1 VRAQSHDVFNHRD
14 LPGFNSLL
22 YSPILA
28 GFLLVLCSLR
38 RKCMV
43 GFRKS
48 PHLGM
53 VLVNVGTYQEGIA
66 RFTGTFLV
74 PSANI

>member
-1 VRAQSHDVFNHRD
+1 MRARSHDVFNHRD
-14 LPGFNSLL
+14 LPDLNPLL
-22 YSPILA
+22 YSLIRA
-28 GFLLVLCSLR
+28 GFLLVLCSLG

-53 VLVNVGTYQEGIA
+53 ALVNVGTYQEGIA
-66 RFTGTFLV
+66 GFTGTFLV
-74 PSANI
+74 PPANI